1 MGEAVNQL
9 ASRLNAFV
17 TGEKRFLGDIA
28 HELSSPLAR
37 LQIGLELLET
47 TATSEQESMVKD
59 IREEVEEM
67 THLINEL
74 LAFSKAGLQGK
85 EIELKP
91 INLSK
96 LLNAVTLK
104 TASEQIVKLDID
116 KDLSVLGD
124 QMLLERA
131 FGNVFRNAVRYA
143 AADGDIK
150 VKAIRLGKEVSVI
163 TSDSGPGVPPAALEH
178 LTEPFFRP
186 EPSRSRSSG
195 GTGLGLAIVQ
205 TCIES
210 CNGTLSIRNRQP
222 KGLEVDI
229 KLQVA
234 DHSTV
239 TDSSSSTPIVKSQ
252 NA

>member
-1 MGEAVNQL
+1 MTKVTEKIAEGRFESRVKVNKWDEIGSMGEAVNQL
-9 ASRLNAFV
+9 ASRLNTFV
-17 TGEKRFLGDIA
+17 TAKNVFSET
-28 HELSSPLAR
+28 SPTNSHRQVAR

-47 TATSEQESMVKD
+47 TATPDQESMIND

-96 LLNAVTLK
+96 LLTDVTLK
-104 TASEQIVKLDID
+104 TASEQIVKVDIE
-116 KDLSVLGD
+116 KGLSVLGD

-150 VKAIRLGKEVSVI
+150 VKAIRAGKEISVL
-163 TSDSGPGVPPAALEH
+163 TSDNGPGGAGKCA
-178 LTEPFFRP
+178 
-186 EPSRSRSSG
+186 
-195 GTGLGLAIVQ
+195 
-205 TCIES
+205 
-210 CNGTLSIRNRQP
+210 
-222 KGLEVDI
+222 
-229 KLQVA
+229 
-234 DHSTV
+234 
-239 TDSSSSTPIVKSQ
+239 
-252 NA
+252 